1 MSTVVRAVLCVYLCA
16 AIVVASGCRKQSRDA
31 DAEKRTLE
39 SLGYLGAAPVSQ
51 HEMAR
56 EGVMLLE
63 PERVAPGITVVCH
76 FNSDSCDFVDMAGQ
90 VRHTLD
96 LSPDKQDPRAVT
108 VLEPYDQ
115 TDFIMMAGVHLHR
128 IEWSGKIKWILRD
141 DEVAFHHD
149 VAVLEDGNVA
159 VLYASERWIEHR
171 GTKIPIFDNG
181 IAIVHPDGSF
191 EKRLSFY
198 DTLAGDVSAERLDEI
213 RAGMADK
220 TLSKPKS
227 GAWSTEAARFA
238 GSGNATDVFHSNGLT
253 IAPADTRLWKKG
265 DFVVS
270 FGTLGGH
277 GGVYVLDRETAQ
289 VRWGYR
295 EVDWPHSPEAL
306 ADGRILL
313 FDNGHKRGYS
323 RVIEIDP
330 ASKKV
335 AREYKSHSPLFF
347 SPTKGGAQLLPNGNY
362 LVTESDSGH
371 LFEVTREG
379 EIVWDY
385 WNLLQ
390 KDKQQERVPYRGVI
404 YRAWRALPGDSTR
417 VAALAQLANQYAGDG
432 KAALQP
438 IRVETPRV
446 AMGKAWPEAAH
457 GEAFLSFTFTEA
469 NGTIEYSGSATSLPA
484 GDYQVAISREV
495 ECRGVPKQQRETL
508 ADFGGFRSNGQPM
521 TLQGRVK
528 GSAPQGGM
536 AALLDHT
543 VLIKDKESEVVAC
556 GVLFG
561 TH

>member
-1 MSTVVRAVLCVYLCA
+1 MCVHLGA
-16 AIVVASGCRKQSRDA
+16 AILVAAGCRKQSRDEDA
-31 DAEKRTLE
+31 DKKALE
-39 SLGYLGAAPVSQ
+39 SLGYLSAAPVSE

-56 EGVMLLE
+56 EGVMVLE
-63 PERVAPGITVVCH
+63 PDRVAPGITVVCH
-76 FNSDSCDFVDMAGQ
+76 FNSDSCDFVDMSGQ

-96 LSPDKQDPRAVT
+96 LSPGKDDPRAVT

-115 TDFIMMAGVHLHR
+115 TDFIMMAGVQLNR
-128 IEWSGKIKWILRD
+128 IDWSGSIKWTLRD

-181 IAIVHPDGSF
+181 IAIVHADGSF
-191 EKRLSFY
+191 EKKLSFY
-198 DTLAGDVSAERLDEI
+198 DTLAGDVSAELLDQV
-213 RAGMADK
+213 RAGLADK
-220 TLSKPKS
+220 TLAKPKS
-227 GAWSTEAARFA
+227 GAWSTEAARYA
-238 GSGNATDVFHSNGLT
+238 SSGNATDVFHANGLT
-253 IAPADTRLWKKG
+253 ISPADTSLWKKG

-270 FGTLGGH
+270 FGKLGEH
-277 GGVYVLDRETAQ
+277 GGVYVLDRQTAQ
-289 VRWGYR
+289 VRWSYR
-295 EVDWPHSPEAL
+295 EVDWPHSPETL
-306 ADGRILL
+306 PDGRILL

-335 AREYKSHSPLFF
+335 AREYQSRSPLFF

-371 LFEVTREG
+371 VFEVTREG

-417 VAALAQLANQYAGDG
+417 VTALGRLSNEYSGDA
-432 KAALQP
+432 KAALQR

-446 AMGKAWPEAAH
+446 AVGRSWPEAPL
-457 GEAFLSFTFTEA
+457 GEAFLNLTFTES
-469 NGTIEYSGSATSLPA
+469 NGTVEYRGTATALPA
-484 GDYQVAISREV
+484 GDYRVVVSNEV
-495 ECRGVPKQQRETL
+495 ECRGVPKQQRQTL
-508 ADFGGFRSNGQPM
+508 ADFGGFRANGQST
-521 TLQGRVK
+521 TLQGSVQ
-528 GSAPQGGM
+528 GSAPESGL
-536 AALLDHT
+536 AALLEHT
-543 VLIKDKESEVVAC
+543 VLILGSDSAVVAC
-556 GVLFG
+556 GFLFG
-561 TH
+561 TR